1 MKLIFLLSTLVL
13 LLSASSYER
22 GKSIYFQNGCS
33 GCHGIEAEGSGRNPK
48 LANQLQNNLI
58 NKLKRFQQGKSNS
71 QNGEIMFEFARRLNT
86 QEMKDISN
94 FLSNHTKDTSTKYD
108 ISDDILGSVD

>member
-1 MKLIFLLSTLVL
+1 MREENQSIFKMGVQDVMALKQKGV
-13 LLSASSYER
+13 EE
-22 GKSIYFQNGCS
+22 IQNY
-33 GCHGIEAEGSGRNPK
+33 
-48 LANQLQNNLI
+48 LI